1 RNPDI
6 AFLDRTGL
14 GIHDA
19 IPLPLGVDGL
29 ALEDYHPQLAL
40 VELAAPLH
48 RLEQLLVV
56 QVAFAEVPPDQR
68 AGDDFTLAQAVV
80 GLVGVVSQSAG
91 NQPVERA
98 PVSVHGP

>member
-1 RNPDI
+1 M
-6 AFLDRTGL
+6 
-14 GIHDA
+14 
-19 IPLPLGVDGL
+19 DGL

-40 VELAAPLH
+40 VELATPLH

-68 AGDDFTLAQAVV
+68 PGDDFTLAQAVV

-91 NQPVERA
+91 TSPPNARP
-98 PVSVHGP
+98 